1 MAVCAL
7 KHIQTKVAFSKS
19 FPISAGPSAKRSR
32 RGNRGDC
39 RRSPLPPKPRNRKQ
53 RTVVD
58 TNVRVAVISGFRVQ
72 YIAGRIPSAYLLHRW
87 ADGEHFVWLYSE
99 DILAERMEAL
109 KVCRRSE
116 EHTSELQSPMYLVC
130 R

>member
-1 MAVCAL
+1 M
-7 KHIQTKVAFSKS
+7 
-19 FPISAGPSAKRSR
+19 
-32 RGNRGDC
+32 
-39 RRSPLPPKPRNRKQ
+39 PPKPRNRKQ

-109 KVCRRSE
+109 KVCRFYLLRSPP
-116 EHTSELQSPMYLVC
+116 SSIRLRSCVDSGLDELYS
-130 R
+130 